1 MDQGIGKEIEWIFKR
16 LRKPPL
22 LWHLAS
28 SITIATVGFLSKV
41 ITGNEFN
48 YPYIMKSFLNENQYQ
63 MQ

>member
-1 MDQGIGKEIEWIFKR
+1 MSDGIGKEIGREIDWIFKR

-41 ITGNEFN
+41 ITG
-48 YPYIMKSFLNENQYQ
+48 KLLN
-63 MQ
+63 